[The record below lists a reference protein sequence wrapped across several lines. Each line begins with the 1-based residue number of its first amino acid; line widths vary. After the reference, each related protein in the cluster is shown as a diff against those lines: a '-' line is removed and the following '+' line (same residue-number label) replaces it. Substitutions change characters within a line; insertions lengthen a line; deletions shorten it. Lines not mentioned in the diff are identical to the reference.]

1 MNPNWFNE
9 FFTQQCTTIENGRNL
24 PNDGVFE
31 TTERILSFS
40 IFKDEITK
48 IIKSLGP
55 NKAHGHDGISIRML
69 KLCTSSISKPLF
81 LLFKHSLTYQ
91 WKCQFTKK
99 AIRSWFK
106 IIDPYHY
113 YPFAGKSLRNY
124 HTVHKFLCN
133 TIVYQYLFVHLFVEA
148 GVQFYCCCYCKAL

>member
-1 MNPNWFNE
+1 MRIIWPDLMNPNWFNE

-24 PNDGVFE
+24 PNDLVFE
-31 TTERILSFS
+31 TTERILPFS

-55 NKAHGHDGISIRML
+55 NKAHGHNGISIRML

-91 WKCQFTKK
+91 WKKANIVPIHKK
-99 AIRSWFK
+99 GDTQLIQNYRSISLLPICRK
-106 IIDPYHY
+106 IFEKLPYC
-113 YPFAGKSLRNY
+113 S
-124 HTVHKFLCN
+124 
-133 TIVYQYLFVHLFVEA
+133 
-148 GVQFYCCCYCKAL
+148 